1 MHELIAEA
9 VAPLLAKIAELEDE
23 IARLKRNSGNSS
35 KPPSSDIVKPPKS
48 KPTSEKRRGRKPRRK
63 KGGQP
68 GHKKHE
74 RKPFDPSEIDH
85 VVKYELP
92 LEERSHLTPLDDWR
106 IIQQVELVDKP
117 FVVTEHRA
125 RGYRDE
131 RTGKIITAEIPPEVI
146 KAGLVGPRL
155 SAVAAYQKSVCHMSY
170 STIHRFWRDIAD
182 LPISRG
188 QFAKVVGKASQA
200 LKAPYDELRAALAS
214 QNVLGIDESGH
225 KDSGK
230 RHWTWCFRANDFT
243 LFHIDPS
250 RGSQVLKDVLGE
262 TFGGVIGCDYFSAYH
277 KYMKD
282 AGVAMQFCMAHLI
295 REIRFLAEHAN
306 KSLARWGDKLMLWIR
321 KLFKTL
327 HRRDEMTAAG
337 FERSMGRIRK
347 DFLKAVRRPPGV
359 SEARTLA
366 GPCRLIPNGIR
377 HSDLRE
383 AVEDFA
389 SQPGFGF
396 LILYN
401 SIFQFDAKRIFD
413 PIHGSLSKRTTMIAD
428 FLFPSFTT
436 FPADL
441 ADRLISRERLFARIA
456 VLLDLCVLLRRNN
469 RRNVSSFECGVNV
482 PGVVSAIARKF
493 SDFHVAINLLQQVV
507 DRLRIMHT
515 VFRQKLGDYLLSI
528 WIDRQ
533 MQLSPRP
540 TLALAM
546 RSRLP
551 FAFAVNLQP
560 GAVDHHIDRSATV
573 LRKERTPHIGSTFCE
588 RRKVGDPDVSLHQL
602 NQRFTKPFGLAV
614 RQSKQLPQDEQR
626 FDCRVA
632 IDERSSTFLLLV
644 LVFPLLDRLVGE
656 PERNVTSR
664 DQRVVVLRPICDLVR
679 FFRRFRH
686 LDYLRVSG
694 CDPCMQPIRRK
705 SQAGSN
711 YLFDKVLWR
720 NAFAAQ
726 RRSTTSGS

>member
-1 MHELIAEA
+1 MERRFTEDEVHELIAEA

-366 GPCRLIPNGIR
+366 ERFRGAKAEHYFRFLTDPRIEPTNNLTEQAIR
-377 HSDLRE
+377 HVVIDRRITQGTRGNAGMRWCERAWTMLATCVQQGHRVFPFLHEALLAHFAGQTAPSLLRE
-383 AVEDFA
+383 V
-389 SQPGFGF
+389 
-396 LILYN
+396 
-401 SIFQFDAKRIFD
+401 
-413 PIHGSLSKRTTMIAD
+413 
-428 FLFPSFTT
+428 
-436 FPADL
+436 
-441 ADRLISRERLFARIA
+441 
-456 VLLDLCVLLRRNN
+456 
-469 RRNVSSFECGVNV
+469 
-482 PGVVSAIARKF
+482 
-493 SDFHVAINLLQQVV
+493 
-507 DRLRIMHT
+507 
-515 VFRQKLGDYLLSI
+515 
-528 WIDRQ
+528 
-533 MQLSPRP
+533 
-540 TLALAM
+540 
-546 RSRLP
+546 
-551 FAFAVNLQP
+551 
-560 GAVDHHIDRSATV
+560 
-573 LRKERTPHIGSTFCE
+573 
-588 RRKVGDPDVSLHQL
+588 
-602 NQRFTKPFGLAV
+602 
-614 RQSKQLPQDEQR
+614 
-626 FDCRVA
+626 
-632 IDERSSTFLLLV
+632 
-644 LVFPLLDRLVGE
+644 
-656 PERNVTSR
+656 
-664 DQRVVVLRPICDLVR
+664 
-679 FFRRFRH
+679 
-686 LDYLRVSG
+686 
-694 CDPCMQPIRRK
+694 
-705 SQAGSN
+705 
-711 YLFDKVLWR
+711 
-720 NAFAAQ
+720 
-726 RRSTTSGS
+726 